1 MTETISK
8 TRKIQVEIVE
18 TLRRVVTVEVPD
30 TPNSDNMA
38 IAEASKRYREE
49 EIVLDSGDYVCTSC
63 NIVNDKTKTE

>member
-49 EIVLDSGDYVCTSC
+49 EIVLDADDYVDTSF